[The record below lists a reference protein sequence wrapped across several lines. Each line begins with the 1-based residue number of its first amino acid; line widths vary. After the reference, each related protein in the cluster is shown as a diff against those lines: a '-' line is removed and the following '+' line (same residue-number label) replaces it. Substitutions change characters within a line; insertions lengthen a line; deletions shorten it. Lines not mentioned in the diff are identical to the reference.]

1 MTIANFYERLIT
13 YHTLK
18 TGIYASV
25 DRWLADRRKT
35 EKAEPNRELWLAI
48 VFARA
53 PSASIKTIANAKM
66 SVACPATRRD
76 GCRRLKLRN
85 KEAKVRNFK
94 LESSNFDS
102 ENLQTSHFK
111 LESSNLK
118 LRKWETSNLS
128 LQTSN
133 LKLRKWET
141 SNFKLRKWNLQTWV
155 FKLETSN
162 YESESLQ
169 S

>member
-1 MTIANFYERLIT
+1 MTVANFYERLIT
-13 YHTLK
+13 YRTLK
-18 TGIYASV
+18 IAIYASV

-76 GCRRLKLRN
+76 GRRRLKLRN

-94 LESSNFDS
+94 L
-102 ENLQTSHFK
+102 
-111 LESSNLK
+111 
-118 LRKWETSNLS
+118 
-128 LQTSN
+128 QTSN
-133 LKLRKWET
+133 LKLRKWKSSNFKTWNCESEQLQT
-141 SNFKLRKWNLQTWV
+141 SNLNLQTWIFKLRKWKSSNLSLQISKV
-155 FKLETSN
+155 KIFRLESSNFK
-162 YESESLQ
+162 SESLQ